1 MTSVDMN
8 SKVEV
13 IPALEMCIL
22 TTACYKHA
30 TGCFMEPSQQYL
42 CSEWILEYMF
52 FLRYISIWYFMGVSI
67 SGKLVSIS
75 GFFNLSL

>member
-1 MTSVDMN
+1 MN

-30 TGCFMEPSQQYL
+30 TGCFMVPSRQYL

-52 FLRYISIWYFMGVSI
+52 FFALHLHLVLHGCLYFWQTG
-67 SGKLVSIS
+67 LD
-75 GFFNLSL
+75 FRLF